1 MTIKIIVMD
10 SNSKKYKE
18 TEKSQSVGEEAV
30 LYQPKSNLEA
40 ENQDDFWDEIPE
52 QVKQLIEISLKQSNQ
67 GLGKPHSQIMAEV
80 RKKYNLT

>member
-1 MTIKIIVMD
+1 MD
-10 SNSKKYKE
+10 SNSKKYK
-18 TEKSQSVGEEAV
+18 TAEKSQSVGEEAV
-30 LYQPKSNLEA
+30 LYKPKSNLDA
-40 ENQDDFWDEIPE
+40 EIQDDFWDEIPE

>member
-1 MTIKIIVMD
+1 MN
-10 SNSKKYKE
+10 SNSKKYKA

-30 LYQPKSNLEA
+30 LYQPKSNLDA
-40 ENQDDFWDEIPE
+40 EIQDDFWDEIPE
-52 QVKQLIEISLKQSNQ
+52 QVKQLIEISLKHSNQ

>member
-1 MTIKIIVMD
+1 M
-10 SNSKKYKE
+10 
-18 TEKSQSVGEEAV
+18 GEEVV
-30 LYQPKSNLEA
+30 LYQPKSNLDA

-52 QVKQLIEISLKQSNQ
+52 QVKQLIEISLQQSNQ

>member
-1 MTIKIIVMD
+1 MN
-10 SNSKKYKE
+10 SNSKKYKA

-30 LYQPKSNLEA
+30 LYQPKSNLDA